1 MKDKHSDDT
10 LIYVM
15 RQGEKMLMKAREKN
29 TFQQILLF
37 RKTLSDSLNLH
48 LSLPL
53 IPQVAAARCSY
64 SNLRA
69 PHDLRVPAMFPW
81 LQYVSVHYR

>member
-37 RKTLSDSLNLH
+37 RKTLSESLNLH

-64 SNLRA
+64 LNLRA

-81 LQYVSVHYR
+81 LQYVSVHYC